1 MRTIMIA
8 EFPPVIIF
16 WLGAL
21 LLPLFPK
28 TIRSWLFLV
37 FPTASL
43 VMVLGMPIGTSLT
56 VEFLRFEL
64 HICEVTQ
71 LSRIF
76 GIIFSLI
83 GVIAGIYALHV
94 KALGQQVAAL
104 LYGGGALC
112 VTFAGDYL
120 TLFAGWEVMAV
131 ASGYLVWARGTDEA
145 YAAGIRYFLVH
156 LFGGSLLLAGIVIQ
170 VVSSGSILLEPFRY
184 GESAAAWLILAGVA
198 LNAAL
203 PPLHAWLADSYHRAT
218 ITGAIFMSA
227 LTTKSAVF
235 VLASL
240 FAGWDILLYMGVM
253 MALYGVVYAV
263 LANDIRQLLAYHII
277 SQVGYM
283 VAGVGIG
290 TNLAINGTAAHAF
303 SHILYK
309 ALLFMGA
316 GAILYTTGKSKLTE
330 LGGLYRH
337 QRLIFWLYMI
347 GAFSISGFPLF
358 NGFISKSI
366 IVSATSESHHSVAM
380 MLLVLASIGT
390 FLHTGLKLPY
400 WTWLGRDSGVVPV
413 KAPKNM
419 IAAMAIAAFLC
430 TLFGVYPDLL
440 YRELP
445 YVMTYNPYTLA
456 HVVKN
461 VQLLVFTFVAFWL
474 YRRSLAGE
482 PYIALD
488 TDWFYRAPREFF
500 RVVFVT
506 SINRLFYNCDLFAFR
521 IPGVLGRMF
530 MNPAQFLRT
539 LRMPTRN
546 FDPDLDRSPLSGP
559 LTLTLL
565 LIVLLAA
572 WIMW

>member
-1 MRTIMIA
+1 MIA
-8 EFPPVIIF
+8 EFPPVLIL

-21 LLPLFPK
+21 LLPLFPRY
-28 TIRSWLFLV
+28 IRPWLFLA
-37 FPTASL
+37 FPAASL
-43 VMVLGMPIGTSLT
+43 ALTLSLPVGTLVT
-56 VEFLRFEL
+56 IEFLRFEL
-64 HICEVTQ
+64 HVLEVTQ
-71 LSRIF
+71 LGRVF

-83 GVIAGIYALHV
+83 GVIGGIYALHM
-94 KALGQQVAAL
+94 KAVGQQVAAL
-104 LYGGGALC
+104 LYGGGALA

-120 TLFAGWEVMAV
+120 TLFVGWEVMAV
-131 ASGYLVWARGTDEA
+131 ASAYLVWARGTEES
-145 YAAGIRYFLVH
+145 YGAGIRYILVH
-156 LFGGSLLLAGIVIQ
+156 LFGGSLLLGGIVLQ
-170 VVSSGSILLEPFRY
+170 VVTTGSIQLQPFQP
-184 GESAAAWLILAGVA
+184 GESIAAWLILSGVA
-198 LNAAL
+198 LNVAL

-240 FAGWDILLYMGVM
+240 FSGWDLLLYMGVM

-290 TNLAINGTAAHAF
+290 TSLAINGTAAHAF

-366 IVSATSESHHSVAM
+366 IVSAASDSQHSGAM
-380 MLLVLASIGT
+380 LLLVLASIGT

-400 WTWLGRDSGVVPV
+400 WAWFGRDSGVVPTRE
-413 KAPKNM
+413 APRNM
-419 IAAMAIAAFLC
+419 VVAMVVAAFLC

-445 YVMTYNPYTLA
+445 YAMSWEPYTLS
-456 HVVKN
+456 HLVKN
-461 VQLLVFTFVAFWL
+461 VQLLIFTFVAFWL
-474 YRRSLAGE
+474 YRTSLAGE
-482 PYIALD
+482 AYIALD
-488 TDWFYRAPREFF
+488 TDWFYRASREFF
-500 RVVFVT
+500 RTVFVT
-506 SINRLFYNCDLFAFR
+506 GVVRVFTFCETIAFR
-521 IPGVLGRMF
+521 IPGWLGRVF
-530 MNPAQFLRT
+530 MNPVWFLQT
-539 LRMPTRN
+539 LHLPTRG
-546 FDPDLDRSPLSGP
+546 FDSDQDRSPLNEP
-559 LTLTLL
+559 LTFTLL
-565 LIVLLAA
+565 LLVLLAI
-572 WIMW
+572 WNLW

>member
-1 MRTIMIA
+1 MIA
-8 EFPPVIIF
+8 EFPPVLIF

-28 TIRSWLFLV
+28 NVRPWAFLV
-37 FPTASL
+37 FPAASL
-43 VMVLGMPIGTSLT
+43 ILVLDLPMGTSLT

-64 HICEVTQ
+64 HICEVTK
-71 LSRIF
+71 LSRVF

-83 GVIAGIYALHV
+83 GIIAGIYALHM
-94 KALGQQVAAL
+94 KELGQQVAAL

-112 VTFAGDYL
+112 VTFAGDYF
-120 TLFAGWEVMAV
+120 TLFVGWEVMAV
-131 ASGYLVWARGTDEA
+131 ASAYLVWARRSDES
-145 YAAGIRYFLVH
+145 YAAGMRYLLVH
-156 LFGGSLLLAGIVIQ
+156 LFGGSMLLAGIVIE
-170 VVSSGSILLEPFRY
+170 VFTSGSVLLRPFQY
-184 GESAAAWLILAGVA
+184 GESLAAWLILGGVA

-218 ITGAIFMSA
+218 VTGAVFMSA

-263 LANDIRQLLAYHII
+263 LADDIRQLLAYHII

-283 VAGVGIG
+283 IAGVGIG
-290 TNLAINGTAAHAF
+290 TTLAINGTAAHAF

-316 GAILYTTGKSKLTE
+316 GVVLYTTGKSKLTE
-330 LGGLYRH
+330 LGGLYKH
-337 QRLIFWLYMI
+337 QQAVYWLYMI

-366 IVSATSESHHSVAM
+366 IVASAGESHYSIAT
-380 MLLVLASIGT
+380 LLLILASIGT

-400 WTWLGRDSGVVPV
+400 WTWHGRESSTVP
-413 KAPKNM
+413 ARTPRNM
-419 IAAMAIAAFLC
+419 ITAMGVAAFFC

-445 YVMTYNPYTLA
+445 HIMDYRPYTVFHL
-456 HVVKN
+456 VET
-461 VQLLVFTFVAFWL
+461 VQLLTFTFIAFWL
-474 YRRSLAGE
+474 YRASLAGK

-488 TDWFYRAPREFF
+488 TDWFYRAPRALF
-500 RVVFVT
+500 RAAFVT
-506 SINRLFYNCDLFAFR
+506 GINRFFDSCDALAFR
-521 IPGVLGRMF
+521 IPAFLTRIFRHPV
-530 MNPAQFLRT
+530 QFLHT
-539 LRMPTRN
+539 LRMPTRD
-546 FDPDLDRSPLSGP
+546 FDPDLDRSPLSLP
-559 LTLTLL
+559 ITMTLL
-565 LIVLLAA
+565 LTVLVAIWSLL
-572 WIMW
+572 

>member
-1 MRTIMIA
+1 MIA
-8 EFPPVIIF
+8 EFPPVLLF

-21 LLPLFPK
+21 LLPLLP
-28 TIRSWLFLV
+28 RDVRPWVFLV
-37 FPTASL
+37 FPAASL
-43 VMVLGMPIGTSLT
+43 ILVLGLPVGTSTT

-64 HICEVTQ
+64 HILEVTQ

-83 GVIAGIYALHV
+83 GIIAGTYALHMKEV
-94 KALGQQVAAL
+94 GQQVAAL

-112 VTFAGDYL
+112 VTFAGDYF
-120 TLFAGWEVMAV
+120 TLFVGWEVMAI
-131 ASGYLVWARGTDEA
+131 ASTYLIWARRTDES
-145 YAAGIRYFLVH
+145 YAWGMRYLLVH
-156 LFGGSLLLAGIVIQ
+156 LFGGSLLLSGIVLQ
-170 VVSSGSILLEPFRY
+170 VYTSGSLLLTPFAY
-184 GESAAAWLILAGVA
+184 GESLAAWLILGGVA

-203 PPLHAWLADSYHRAT
+203 PPLHAWLADSYHRST
-218 ITGAIFMSA
+218 VTGAIFMSA

-283 VAGVGIG
+283 IAGVGIG
-290 TNLAINGTAAHAF
+290 TALAINGTAAHAF

-316 GAILYTTGKSKLTE
+316 GVVLYTTGLSKLTE
-330 LGGLYRH
+330 LGGIYKH
-337 QRLIFWLYMI
+337 QRLVYWLYMI

-366 IVSATSESHHSVAM
+366 IVASAGESHHNIA
-380 MLLVLASIGT
+380 MLLLILASIGT

-400 WTWLGRDSGVVPV
+400 WTWHGKDSGVVPS

-419 IAAMAIAAFLC
+419 IVAMGMAAFFC

-445 YVMTYNPYTLA
+445 FAMSYRPYALFHLVET
-456 HVVKN
+456 
-461 VQLLVFTFVAFWL
+461 VQLLIFTFIAFWV
-474 YRRSLAGE
+474 YRRHLAGE

-488 TDWFYRAPREFF
+488 TDWFYRAPKAFF
-500 RVVFVT
+500 FKVFV
-506 SINRLFYNCDLFAFR
+506 INVNRFFEACERIAFR
-521 IPGVLGRMF
+521 IPVFFARISVH
-530 MNPAQFLRT
+530 PIQFLST
-539 LRMPTRN
+539 LRMPTRD
-546 FDPDLDRSPLSGP
+546 FDPDADRSPLGLP
-559 LTLTLL
+559 IAMILL
-565 LIVLLAA
+565 LTVAVAA
-572 WIMW
+572 WSLWL

>member
-1 MRTIMIA
+1 MIA
-8 EFPPVIIF
+8 DLPPVLIF

-21 LLPLFPK
+21 VLPLFPK
-28 TIRSWLFLV
+28 NVRPWLFLV
-37 FPTASL
+37 FPAASL
-43 VMVLGMPIGTSLT
+43 VLVLGLPVGTSVT

-64 HICEVTQ
+64 HVLEVTQ
-71 LSRIF
+71 LSRVF

-83 GVIAGIYALHV
+83 GVIAGIYALHI

-120 TLFAGWEVMAV
+120 TLFAGWEVMAI
-131 ASGYLVWARGTDEA
+131 ASAYLVWARGTDEA
-145 YAAGIRYFLVH
+145 YAAGIRYLLVH
-156 LFGGSLLLAGIVIQ
+156 LFGGSLLLGGIAIQ
-170 VVSSGSILLEPFRY
+170 VFTSGSILLQPFQP
-184 GESAAAWLILAGVA
+184 GESIAAWLILGGVA
-198 LNAAL
+198 LNVAL

-290 TNLAINGTAAHAF
+290 TTLAINGTAAHAF

-316 GAILYTTGKSKLTE
+316 GAVLYTTGKSKLTE

-358 NGFISKSI
+358 NGYISKSI
-366 IVSATSESHHSVAM
+366 IVAAASESQHSIAM
-380 MLLVLASIGT
+380 LLLVLASVGT

-400 WTWLGRDSGVVPV
+400 WTWLGRDSGVVPG

-419 IAAMAIAAFLC
+419 IAAMAVAAFLC
-430 TLFGVYPDLL
+430 TLFGIYPDLL

-445 YVMTYNPYTLA
+445 YAMSFEPYTLA
-456 HVVKN
+456 LLVKN
-461 VQLLVFTFVAFWL
+461 VQLLIFTFVAFWL
-474 YRRSLAGE
+474 YRASLAGE

-488 TDWFYRAPREFF
+488 TDWVYRAPREFF
-500 RVVFVT
+500 HTVFVT
-506 SINRLFYNCDLFAFR
+506 GVNRLFDTCETVAFR
-521 IPGVLGRMF
+521 IPGGLGALFR
-530 MNPAQFLRT
+530 NPVQYLRT
-539 LRMPTRN
+539 LRVPSQD
-546 FDPDLDRSPLSGP
+546 FDADADRSPLSEP